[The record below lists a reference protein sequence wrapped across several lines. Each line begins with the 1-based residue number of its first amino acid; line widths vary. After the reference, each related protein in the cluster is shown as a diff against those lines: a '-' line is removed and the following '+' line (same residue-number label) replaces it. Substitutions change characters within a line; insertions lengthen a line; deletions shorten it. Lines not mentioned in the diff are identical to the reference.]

1 MFKKFSIVLL
11 VLLMWVS
18 IGYGGNYYGD
28 DFVAKEFGNKGN
40 SSVHDMSI
48 VTPPPHVQSNKSCAG
63 PFDYEILNREPNM
76 VLNEFFENG
85 KTFCKVHADDGIA
98 YFEMV
103 LLEQVIV
110 LWTAEEMRDRIHHK
124 DPVKNRKLQ
133 QFLSGEVAKQK
144 MILNL
149 MDGQFRQIEINY
161 RPGRYQ
167 LWVNTVLKYKQL
179 WKTNKNARHFVNTS
193 IRDINDSIRNK

>member
-11 VLLMWVS
+11 VLLMWTSV
-18 IGYGGNYYGD
+18 GYGGNYYGD
-28 DFVAKEFGNKGN
+28 YFVAKEFGNKGN
-40 SSVHDMSI
+40 SSGQDMSI
-48 VTPPPHVQSNKSCAG
+48 ETPSPQGQSNKNCAG

-85 KTFCKVHADDGIA
+85 KTFCKVHANDGIA

-103 LLEQVIV
+103 LLEQVII
-110 LWTAEEMRDRIHHK
+110 LWTAEELYDRIHHK
-124 DPVKNRKLQ
+124 DPVMNRNMKQ
-133 QFLSGEVAKQK
+133 VLSTEIAKQK

-179 WKTNKNARHFVNTS
+179 WKTNKNARYFVNTS
-193 IRDINDSIRNK
+193 IRDLNNK